1 MPEETE
7 SRKCIAAVRVR
18 GIISAPLQVRETL
31 KMLNLKRNNYA
42 ILIDNRPS
50 FIGMLKTAQ
59 SFVTWGEISKETLA
73 MLLKERGRLAGNKK
87 LTDDYAKKLG
97 YASLEELADA
107 IYNCKVEYWKLPNIQ
122 PYFRLHP
129 PTKGFKGKVKKGYG
143 MGGELGYRG
152 EKINELLQRMI

>member
-1 MPEETE
+1 LSGETE

-42 ILIDNRPS
+42 VLIDNRPS
-50 FIGMLKTAQ
+50 FVGMLKTAQ
-59 SFVTWGEISKETLA
+59 SFVTWGEVSKETLIA
-73 MLLKERGRLAGNKK
+73 LLKKRGRLVGNKK

-97 YASLEELADA
+97 YASLEELAEA

-122 PYFRLHP
+122 QYFRLHP
-129 PTKGFKGKVKKGYG
+129 PTKGFKGKIKKGYG

-152 EKINELLQRMI
+152 EKINELLERMI

>member
-1 MPEETE
+1 LPEGTE

-31 KMLNLKRNNYA
+31 EMLNLKRNNYA
-42 ILIDNRPS
+42 VLIDNRPS
-50 FIGMLKTAQ
+50 FLGMLKTAQ
-59 SFVTWGEISKETLA
+59 SFVTWGEISKETLIA
-73 MLLKERGRLAGNKK
+73 LLKERGRLAGNKR

-97 YASLEELADA
+97 YASLEELAEA

-129 PTKGFKGKVKKGYG
+129 PTKGFKGKIKKGYG

-152 EKINELLQRMI
+152 EKINELLERMI

>member
-1 MPEETE
+1 LPEETE

-42 ILIDNRPS
+42 VLIDSRPS
-50 FIGMLKTAQ
+50 FLGMLKTAQ
-59 SFVTWGEISKETLA
+59 SFVTWGEISKETLMA
-73 MLLKERGRLAGNKK
+73 LLKERGRLVGNKK

-97 YASLEELADA
+97 YASLEELAEA

-129 PTKGFKGKVKKGYG
+129 PTKGFKGKIKKGYR

-152 EKINELLQRMI
+152 EKINELLERMV

>member
-7 SRKCIAAVRVR
+7 SRKCIAAIRVR

-42 ILIDNRPS
+42 VLIDNRPS
-50 FIGMLKTAQ
+50 FLGMLKATQ
-59 SFVTWGEISKETLA
+59 NFVTWGEISKETLMA
-73 MLLKERGRLAGNKK
+73 LLKERGRLVGNKK

-97 YASLEELADA
+97 YASLEELAEA

-129 PTKGFKGKVKKGYG
+129 PTKGFRGKIKKGYG

-152 EKINELLQRMI
+152 EKINELLERMI

>member
-42 ILIDNRPS
+42 VLIDDRPS

-59 SFVTWGEISKETLA
+59 SFVTWGEISKETLTT
-73 MLLKERGRLAGNKK
+73 LLTERGRLVGNKK

-129 PTKGFKGKVKKGYG
+129 PTKGFKGKIKKGYG